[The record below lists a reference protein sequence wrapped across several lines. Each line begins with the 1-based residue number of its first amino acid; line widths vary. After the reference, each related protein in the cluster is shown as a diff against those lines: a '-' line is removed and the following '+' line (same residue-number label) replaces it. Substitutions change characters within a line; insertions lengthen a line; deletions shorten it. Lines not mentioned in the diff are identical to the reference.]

1 MFDFG
6 PMSDEV
12 AERLRRG
19 AIGLATAFP
28 QAPEIAWPG
37 AQSQAQPASP
47 LPRAGLADVAPPARP
62 GPSPVPLPPMRP
74 AELSTAEA
82 DMPVVGAQPIMAAP
96 QATSSA
102 TPPAPAATPE
112 GPSFGDRVL
121 KGLRDNGDYLGAL
134 GAGLLSA
141 PTWAGGI
148 SAGVQLASKSEKD
161 RAVTD
166 LAKAEYGLKQ
176 RKLAQETGALKG
188 NAAILKRA
196 YPFLSDEEAMAQGS
210 NSSAVTEAFKVLRD
224 PNHGRENDPN
234 VIRARAQAQ
243 AEGTAAGG
251 KDDVQLVPR
260 PDGSIVAVNK
270 SQLGETTGV
279 PAVTPVVPGT
289 SKLAAEADE
298 RRNLVVSQ
306 GKDPN
311 DPRYADFIVSGTL
324 PKETQQLL
332 TASDKKAV
340 MEGED
345 SILAHTN
352 TITQLNRALK
362 LSKKAYDGAGASQR
376 AFVTSNLPGFPGG
389 GSEESLAT
397 RELDNVVIS
406 QALDSLKSIF
416 GGAPTEGERAILLQI
431 QGSANLPQALREQ
444 IYNNAIA
451 KVQQK
456 LAFEQQRVDQ
466 LRGGTY
472 YKQGNGAVPAPQ
484 TTPAPQTAEPPS
496 GYSQPK
502 SRADYDGLPSGA
514 KYIAP
519 DGSVRVKP

>member
-1 MFDFG
+1 MSASIFDFG
-6 PMSDEV
+6 PMSDEI

-19 AIGLATAFP
+19 AIGLATSFP

-37 AQSQAQPASP
+37 GAAAAQPASP
-47 LPRAGLADVAPPARP
+47 PPGSGLVDPSARSRSVA
-62 GPSPVPLPPMRP
+62 VPLPPVRP
-74 AELSTAEA
+74 AEFATSEA
-82 DMPVVGAQPIMAAP
+82 DLPAAGAQPIMAAP
-96 QATSSA
+96 A
-102 TPPAPAATPE
+102 APASTPAAPE
-112 GPSFGDRVL
+112 GPSFGDRL
-121 KGLRDNGDYLGAL
+121 MKGLKDNGDYLGAL
-134 GAGLLSA
+134 GAGLLSS

-148 SAGVQLASKSEKD
+148 SAGMQLASKSEKD
-161 RAVTD
+161 RAATD
-166 LAKAEYGLKQ
+166 LARVELGLKQ
-176 RKLAQETGALKG
+176 RKLAQETSALGG
-188 NAAILKRA
+188 NAAIIKRAFPNLSDVEATAAGSNGGIVTDALKR
-196 YPFLSDEEAMAQGS
+196 LQ
-210 NSSAVTEAFKVLRD
+210 D
-224 PNHGRENDPN
+224 PNYGRENDPAF
-234 VIRARAQAQ
+234 IRQKAQAQ

-270 SQLGETTGV
+270 SQIGETSGA

-298 RRNLVVSQ
+298 RRQLVVAQ

-376 AFVTSNLPGFPGG
+376 AFVTSNLPGFLGG

-484 TTPAPQTAEPPS
+484 VAPAPEASTPPS

-502 SRADYDGLPSGA
+502 TRADYDGLPSGA
-514 KYIAP
+514 KYVAP